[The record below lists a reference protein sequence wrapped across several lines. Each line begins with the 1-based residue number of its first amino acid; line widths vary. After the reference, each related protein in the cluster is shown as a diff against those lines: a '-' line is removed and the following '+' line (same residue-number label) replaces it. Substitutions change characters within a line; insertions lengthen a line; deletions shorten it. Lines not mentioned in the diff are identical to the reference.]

1 MINIRNYLE
10 DQGIN
15 FAEFQKA
22 AGEGSPSA
30 RTWTD
35 GTNIEKGV
43 GKTSINKMKRLA
55 HVAFGKLNMEDI
67 PQNVYEIKSW
77 KIDSAK
83 K

>member
-1 MINIRNYLE
+1 MSNIREYLE
-10 DQGIN
+10 GQGVN
-15 FAEFQKA
+15 FTEFQKA

-35 GTNIEKGV
+35 GTNSKKGV

-55 HVAFGKLNMEDI
+55 KVAFKKLKLDDVPES
-67 PQNVYEIKSW
+67 VYEIISW
-77 KIDSAK
+77 KIETIK